1 MKTIKCFVVF
11 QGILIWLGT
20 YFISKLSFQNYYNIF
35 LYPGR
40 FECIITS
47 YIGELWTSSTRL
59 PIREYLLRN
68 PRIHRIL
75 TKIGSLNNGL
85 HRKKHNF
92 RYHRIS
98 HQAININ
105 IEMPTKYVS
114 SAENYK
120 ILSTVFFVW
129 KHSCVVPFVV
139 ILKYQSNW

>member
-11 QGILIWLGT
+11 QEILIWVGNLFQSYRFKIIIT
-20 YFISKLSFQNYYNIF
+20 YF

-40 FECIITS
+40 FECTTTS

-59 PIREYLLRN
+59 PIREYLLQN
-68 PRIHRIL
+68 PRIRRIL

-98 HQAININ
+98 HQAISIN
-105 IEMPTKYVS
+105 IEMPIKYVS

-120 ILSTVFFVW
+120 ILSTEFF
-129 KHSCVVPFVV
+129 CMEA
-139 ILKYQSNW
+139 